1 MIESRE
7 GHMNDNILNQTNRQK
22 RERLSTGSADSR
34 ESEWQVGAQ
43 ILVNVLNVL
52 LVTRRYSCH
61 TVMPPGLLRIIE
73 LKPLVYIGIDGSL
86 SHH

>member
-52 LVTRRYSCH
+52 LVTGRCSCH